1 MVATNRLTGHS
12 AGFFSVYTL
21 PPNQALTPKR
31 QQKINEMRQ
40 QSPPRRSVPDLIIR
54 KTESLLESVSE
65 SDRSRLHNAASDAV
79 LLTRSADHTPE
90 IRNNSVDLI
99 VTSPPFLDV
108 VDYATDN
115 WLRCWFNGIDEAK
128 INIWTFRKPEE
139 WVAAMQRVFRELR
152 RVLKRGGYI
161 AFEVG
166 EVRRGKLKME
176 ELVIPAAKG
185 AELMPVLI
193 LINTQEFTK
202 TSNCWGVTNQVAG
215 TNTNRVILL
224 QKPR

>member
-1 MVATNRLTGHS
+1 V
-12 AGFFSVYTL
+12 
-21 PPNQALTPKR
+21 
-31 QQKINEMRQ
+31 
-40 QSPPRRSVPDLIIR
+40 
-54 KTESLLESVSE
+54 TEF
-65 SDRSRLHNAASDAV
+65 DRSRLSKAASEAI

-90 IRNNSVDLI
+90 IKSNSVDLI

-115 WLRCWFNGIDEAK
+115 WLRCWFNGIDESK
-128 INIWTFRKPEE
+128 IDIWTFRKPED
-139 WVAAMQRVFRELR
+139 WVVAMLRVFREFR
-152 RVLKRGGYI
+152 RVLKRGAYV

-176 ELVIPAAKG
+176 ELVIPAAKD
-185 AELMPVLI
+185 ANLSPILV

-224 QKPR
+224 QKRQ

>member
-1 MVATNRLTGHS
+1 M
-12 AGFFSVYTL
+12 
-21 PPNQALTPKR
+21 
-31 QQKINEMRQ
+31 
-40 QSPPRRSVPDLIIR
+40 
-54 KTESLLESVSE
+54 TEF
-65 SDRSRLHNAASDAV
+65 DRSRLSKAASKAI

-90 IRNNSVDLI
+90 IKSNSVDLI

-115 WLRCWFNGIDEAK
+115 WLRCWFNGIDESK
-128 INIWTFRKPEE
+128 IDIWTFRKPED
-139 WVAAMQRVFRELR
+139 WVVAMLRVFREFR
-152 RVLKRGGYI
+152 RVLKRGAYV

-176 ELVIPAAKG
+176 ELVIPAAKD
-185 AELMPVLI
+185 ANLSPILV

-224 QKPR
+224 QKRQ